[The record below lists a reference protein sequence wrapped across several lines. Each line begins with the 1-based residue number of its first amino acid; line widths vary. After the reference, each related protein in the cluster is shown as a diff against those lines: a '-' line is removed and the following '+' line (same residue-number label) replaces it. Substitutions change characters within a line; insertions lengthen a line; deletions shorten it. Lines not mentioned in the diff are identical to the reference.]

1 MATKE
6 SALLTG
12 AKWVQAQMGSHPSVL
27 DPALMAILTTPRV
40 YTRRE
45 MYRKEWK
52 NILSNAHYGLGWRI
66 YQLGEEE
73 LIYHGGWVS
82 GFRADVAF
90 SPKHDIG
97 MAVLLN
103 AESSGI
109 SELTLRFWQ
118 MALAL

>member
-1 MATKE
+1 
-6 SALLTG
+6 
-12 AKWVQAQMGSHPSVL
+12 
-27 DPALMAILTTPRV
+27 
-40 YTRRE
+40 
-45 MYRKEWK
+45 
-52 NILSNAHYGLGWRI
+52 
-66 YQLGEEE
+66 
-73 LIYHGGWVS
+73 VS

-109 SELTLRFWQ
+109 SKLTLRFWQ